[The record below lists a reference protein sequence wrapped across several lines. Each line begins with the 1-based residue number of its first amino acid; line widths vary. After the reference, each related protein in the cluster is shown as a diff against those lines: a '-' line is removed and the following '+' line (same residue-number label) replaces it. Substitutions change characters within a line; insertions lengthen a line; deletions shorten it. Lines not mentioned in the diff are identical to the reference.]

1 MPLKINPIRS
11 LPSLPSIQIY
21 LFVFLFFPL
30 FLLGESYKQ
39 AKPWMGI
46 AIENKPN
53 GVGVID
59 SIPGTPA
66 ERAGFLKGDLIKKID
81 STPIIDSSQLIAFIQ
96 SKGVGNQVM
105 VEVERNSKN
114 LQISLQLE
122 ARPDELELLRK
133 KLSYTKIPPFQLDR
147 ILTKGVY
154 SNQDI
159 ESKIT
164 VIEFWATWC
173 PACVG
178 SHPRLS
184 KFAKDNPEIRV
195 LAISNENRNV
205 IEPYIAKINPNF
217 IPLRDSNKEFSKHF
231 GVSAIPMIL
240 VIDSTGTIQH
250 ITLGSGSNM
259 EEALKLALELK
270 N

>member
-1 MPLKINPIRS
+1 MSLKINPLKS
-11 LPSLPSIQIY
+11 LLSPSIQI
-21 LFVFLFFPL
+21 LLLMFLIFSSN
-30 FLLGESYKQ
+30 LLGESYRQ

-53 GVGVID
+53 GVGVLD

-81 STPIIDSSQLIAFIQ
+81 STQITDSAQLIEVIQ
-96 SKGVGNQVM
+96 SKGVGNKVL
-105 VEVERNSKN
+105 VELERNSKN
-114 LQISLQLE
+114 LKISLQLE

-133 KLSYTKIPPFQLDR
+133 KLSNTKIPPFQLER
-147 ILTKGVY
+147 ILTKGMY
-154 SNQDI
+154 TNQDI
-159 ESKIT
+159 AAKIT

-178 SHPRLS
+178 IHPRLS
-184 KFAKDNPEIRV
+184 TFAKENPEIRV
-195 LAISNENRNV
+195 LAVSNEKRNV
-205 IEPYIAKINPNF
+205 IEPYITKINPNF
-217 IPLRDSNKEFSKHF
+217 IPLRDSNIEFSKHF

-240 VIDSTGTIQH
+240 VIDGTGTIQH

-259 EEALKLALELK
+259 EEALKLAQELK

>member
-1 MPLKINPIRS
+1 MPFKINPIRS
-11 LPSLPSIQIY
+11 TSFLPATQIY
-21 LFVFLFFPL
+21 LFFFLFFSL
-30 FLLGESYKQ
+30 FLMGESYKQ

-53 GVGVID
+53 GVGVLG

-81 STPIIDSSQLIAFIQ
+81 STQITDSTQLIDLIQ
-96 SKGVGNQVM
+96 SKGVGNQVL
-105 VEVERNSKN
+105 VELERNSKN
-114 LQISLQLE
+114 IQISLQLE

-133 KLSYTKIPPFQLDR
+133 KLSNTKVPPFQLDQ
-147 ILTKGVY
+147 ILTKGIY

-159 ESKIT
+159 ASKVT

-195 LAISNENRNV
+195 LAVSDEKRNE
-205 IEPYIAKINPNF
+205 IEPYITKINPNF
-217 IPLRDSNKEFSKHF
+217 IPLRDSTKEFSKHF

-240 VIDSTGTIQH
+240 VIDKTGTVQH
-250 ITLGSGSNM
+250 ITLGGGSNL
-259 EEALKLALELK
+259 EDALKLALELK